1 VAYHTKEDGR
11 WDEPTWIRPSAEGEI
26 LATFEGWSEPVR
38 KIIGLVENPDRW
50 ALFDHLPAA
59 TYHRRGKICLLGDAA
74 HASTP
79 HHGAGAGMAIEDA
92 FILSRLLA
100 SIDHVDDLEAAF
112 AAYDVVRRPRSQR
125 LVASSRKIARI
136 YDLEDEVI
144 RDDMNAM
151 REYLKH
157 AWDWIWEEDL
167 NEELKE
173 AMRTLRRFS
182 GYKNDSRDEENDDE
196 NKRL

>member
-1 VAYHTKEDGR
+1 
-11 WDEPTWIRPSAEGEI
+11 
-26 LATFEGWSEPVR
+26 
-38 KIIGLVENPDRW
+38 
-50 ALFDHLPAA
+50 
-59 TYHRRGKICLLGDAA
+59 
-74 HASTP
+74 
-79 HHGAGAGMAIEDA
+79 MAIEDA